1 MLVVDDALL
10 LRVLGGV
17 AVSSVMAE
25 LERGELYTT
34 GVWYHRLSRA
44 AHDDRSVGTLSR
56 ELATFDQDVQHYILE
71 SLDQLPDRI
80 GLIGWRRL
88 VPVMSV
94 LNVGRNLNLLAAEAL
109 AVGLVVGADI
119 GVTTD
124 APLVREGAATL
135 DLGYRVIRV

>member
-1 MLVVDDALL
+1 M
-10 LRVLGGV
+10 
-17 AVSSVMAE
+17 
-25 LERGELYTT
+25 
-34 GVWYHRLSRA
+34 
-44 AHDDRSVGTLSR
+44 
-56 ELATFDQDVQHYILE
+56 FDQDVQHHILE

-80 GLIGWRRL
+80 GLLGWRRL

-94 LNVGRNLNLLAAEAL
+94 LDIGRTLDLLAAEAL

-135 DLGYRVIRV
+135 GLGYRVIHV

>member
-17 AVSSVMAE
+17 AESSVTDH

-44 AHDDRSVGTLSR
+44 AHDRRSIGSLSR
-56 ELATFDQDVQHYILE
+56 ELAGFDEETQHHILE

-94 LNVGRNLNLLAAEAL
+94 LEVGRNLNLLAAEAL
-109 AVGLVVGADI
+109 AVGLVMGADI
-119 GVTTD
+119 AVTTD
-124 APLVREGAATL
+124 APLVRDGASTL
-135 DLGYRVIRV
+135 GLAYSVVRR